1 MARVD
6 VGNDLVEPLLTF
18 GWKVSD
24 DGYGLRTCQATYNA
38 DNTGGMDFTRG
49 EAFPVLGYEY
59 LKLHK
64 QTSTFG
70 LGGIQLQVCD
80 YVGIDPTVGE
90 GLITNPQ
97 VSSSNGLTS
106 ENISTNPNF
115 FEAGGDGY
123 GALIAGPAGSF
134 VQSPLGPL
142 VEIKNTGDYVQVVA
156 GSTVALVNKKQSY
169 VGEHGAC
176 FESEE
181 GGRFI
186 GFVDPAFKHFYG
198 KTNYLAAQSSFSGC
212 FYTTEANEVQNILS
226 YLGTTSYDNDWAG
239 TLPLI
244 VPEYAGTSWH
254 ASAENGGYDQ
264 LLLAQVNVEDFGA
277 LFKVNYEVRFSIQ
290 GWPDEVYRKSSI
302 M

>member
-1 MARVD
+1 MARID
-6 VGNDLVEPLLTF
+6 VGNSLSAPLLTS

-24 DGYGLRTCQATYNA
+24 DGYGLRTCQATYNV
-38 DNTGGMDFTRG
+38 DNTVGMDYNRG
-49 EAFPVLGYEY
+49 EDFPVAGYEY

-70 LGGIQLQVCD
+70 AGGIQIQVCD
-80 YVGIDPTVGE
+80 YVGINPDVNE
-90 GLITNPQ
+90 GLWTNPQ

-106 ENISTNPNF
+106 ENITTNPNF
-115 FEAGGDGY
+115 FESGGDGY
-123 GALIAGPAGSF
+123 GPTIAGSAGSF
-134 VQSPLGPL
+134 TQSPIGPL
-142 VEIKNTGDYVQVVA
+142 VEIKNTADYVKVTT
-156 GSTVALVNKKQSY
+156 GNTVALVNKKQSY
-169 VGEHGAC
+169 IGEHGAC
-176 FESEE
+176 FESEN

-212 FYTTEANEVQNILS
+212 FYTTEDTEVQNILS

-239 TLPLI
+239 VLPMI

>member
-1 MARVD
+1 MARID
-6 VGNDLVEPLLTF
+6 IGNDLVEPKLTF

-24 DGYGLRTCQATYNA
+24 DGYGLRTCSATYNV
-38 DNTGGMDFTRG
+38 DNASGMDYVRG
-49 EAFPVLGYEY
+49 EAFPVAGYEY

-70 LGGIQLQVCD
+70 AGGVQVQVCD
-80 YVGIDPTVGE
+80 YVGIDPEVNAGE
-90 GLITNPQ
+90 YTNPQ
-97 VSSSNGLTS
+97 ISTSNGLTS

-123 GALIAGPAGSF
+123 GDVIAGDQFGA
-134 VQSPLGPL
+134 SPLGP
-142 VEIKNTGDYVQVVA
+142 VVSYMD
-156 GSTVALVNKKQSY
+156 GTTKKSRQSF

-176 FESEE
+176 FETED

-186 GFVDPAFKHFYG
+186 GFVDPTHKHFFG
-198 KTNYLAAQSSFSGC
+198 KTNYLAPTTSFSGH
-212 FYTTEANEVQNILS
+212 FYASTELEVQNMLS

-239 TLPLI
+239 TMPMI
-244 VPEYAGTSWH
+244 VPAYVGTSFH
-254 ASAENGGYDQ
+254 SSVENGQYDQ
-264 LLLAQVNVEDFGA
+264 LLLAQVNVEDFG
-277 LFKVNYEVRFSIQ
+277 LLYKVSYEVRYSIQ

>member
-6 VGNDLVEPLLTF
+6 IGNDLVEPLLTF

-24 DGYGLRTCQATYNA
+24 DGYGLRTCQATYNV
-38 DNTGGMDFTRG
+38 DNTIGMDFIRG
-49 EAFPVLGYEY
+49 EAFPVVGYEY

-80 YVGIDPTVGE
+80 YVGIDPDVNE
-90 GLITNPQ
+90 GLTTNPQ
-97 VSSSNGLTS
+97 VGASNGLTS
-106 ENISTNPNF
+106 ENITTNPNF

-123 GALIAGPAGSF
+123 GDIIAGTDYN
-134 VQSPLGPL
+134 QSSLGP
-142 VEIKNTGDYVQVVA
+142 VVSYMQGTEKKPGNSYIGDH
-156 GSTVALVNKKQSY
+156 GS
-169 VGEHGAC
+169 C
-176 FESEE
+176 FETEN

-186 GFVDPAFKHFYG
+186 GFVDPEFKHFYG
-198 KTNYLAAQSSFSGC
+198 KTNYLAPQSSFSGH
-212 FYTTEANEVQNILS
+212 FYTTEAAEVQNILS
-226 YLGTTSYDNDWAG
+226 YLGTTSYDNDWAS
-239 TLPLI
+239 TLPMI
-244 VPEYAGTSWH
+244 VPAYAGTVWH
-254 ASAENGGYDQ
+254 SSAANGSYDQ

-277 LFKVNYEVRFSIQ
+277 LFKVNYEVRYSVQ